1 MTINGFGLKS
11 GNTINASTP
20 EKFRFLT
27 KTKASPTS
35 QFNSIENGTEITY
48 SALVADFAETNSLDL
63 LKNNNQFTEEWQTK
77 KFLITGVSAASKVTE
92 VLLLID
98 RVAGAEAKS
107 GISLG

>member
-27 KTKASPTS
+27 KTKAPPTS
-35 QFNSIENGTEITY
+35 QFDSIENGTEIAY
-48 SALVADFAETNSLDL
+48 STLVADFTERSSIDL
-63 LKNNNQFTEEWQTK
+63 LQNNNQFTEEWQTK
-77 KFLITGVSAASKVTE
+77 QFLIAGVSAASKVAE